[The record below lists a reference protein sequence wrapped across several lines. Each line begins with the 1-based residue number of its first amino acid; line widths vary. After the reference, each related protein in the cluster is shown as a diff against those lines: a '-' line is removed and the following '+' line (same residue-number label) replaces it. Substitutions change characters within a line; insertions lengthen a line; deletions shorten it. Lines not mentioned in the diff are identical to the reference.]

1 MASTNLKEKWDRTHL
16 CGSIYGEHCEHLM
29 YATQEKNEY
38 NNKALDIYCVYCTAN
53 GTARKIGG
61 AATWTG
67 LSPKYCYKRHNQEI
81 TEDKTMAFD
90 FTNIKAKGKL
100 YGLSSFSSLLAEDD
114 TVKITPIPIDMID
127 PYTES
132 LHPFKSY
139 TVDKIDELAES
150 IKVNG

>member
-90 FTNIKAKGKL
+90 FTNIKAK
-100 YGLSSFSSLLAEDD
+100 
-114 TVKITPIPIDMID
+114 
-127 PYTES
+127 
-132 LHPFKSY
+132 
-139 TVDKIDELAES
+139 
-150 IKVNG
+150 